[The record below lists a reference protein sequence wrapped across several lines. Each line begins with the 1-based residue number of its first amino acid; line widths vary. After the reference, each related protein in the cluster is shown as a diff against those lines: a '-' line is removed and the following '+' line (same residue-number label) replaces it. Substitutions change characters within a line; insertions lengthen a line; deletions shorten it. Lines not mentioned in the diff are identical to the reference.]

1 MSLSLRFWELMETFE
16 DILDAWS
23 KAARESDKRALWRT
37 LARGGWF
44 LACRTAV
51 QQQDRATIT
60 TWLDDTQ
67 ATPHAILQFNGPQ
80 AAQMVHTHLTC
91 SLAACDANVPPPVL
105 TPSGL
110 CRDLS
115 LALTG
120 QPLRQAER
128 DLSMTVLL
136 VDTARN
142 EGVVATLTL
151 ELLPSGSGEFYPAP
165 ELAFLRDEDFRQ
177 AEDNARAALAQTGFA
192 DHHHDVRWRLQRRD
206 NKPLTSLS
214 GPSLGAAFALG
225 IGKLCAEQQ

>member
-1 MSLSLRFWELMETFE
+1 MSLSLRFWGLMETFE
-16 DILDAWS
+16 GILDAWS

-60 TWLDDTQ
+60 IWLDDTQ
-67 ATPHAILQFNGPQ
+67 VTPHAIIQFNGPQ

-91 SLAACDANVPPPVL
+91 SLVACDANVPSRILAPP
-105 TPSGL
+105 GF

-115 LALTG
+115 LALMG

-128 DLSMTVLL
+128 DLTMTVLL

-151 ELLPSGSGEFYPAP
+151 ELLTSGSGEFYPVP
-165 ELAFLRDEDFRQ
+165 ELAFLRDDDFRQ
-177 AEDNARAALAQTGFA
+177 AEDNARAVLAQTSFT
-192 DHHHDVRWRLQRRD
+192 DPYHYDVRWRLQRRD
-206 NKPLTSLS
+206 TKPLTSLS

-225 IGKLCAEQQ
+225 IGKLCAE

>member
-1 MSLSLRFWELMETFE
+1 METFE

-37 LARGGWF
+37 LARGGWL

-51 QQQDRATIT
+51 QQQDRVTVTA
-60 TWLDDTQ
+60 WLEETRT
-67 ATPHAILQFNGPQ
+67 TPHEIIQFNGPQ
-80 AAQMVHTHLTC
+80 AAQTVYIHLTC
-91 SLAACDANVPPPVL
+91 SLAACDANVPSHIL
-105 TPSGL
+105 TPSGF
-110 CRDLS
+110 CHDLS

-165 ELAFLRDEDFRQ
+165 ELAFLRDDDFRQ
-177 AEDNARAALAQTGFA
+177 AEDNARAALEHTSFV
-192 DHHHDVRWRLQRRD
+192 DRHTDVRWRLHRRD
-206 NKPLTSLS
+206 AKPLTSLS

-225 IGKLCAEQQ
+225 IGKLGAE